1 MYQKAGRDNGWSSP
15 GDSSAYRP
23 APTQQTAPPV
33 HTEPPKPAPMP
44 KPAPAPMPKP
54 APKPAVREVPF
65 IAELDISAQAQ
76 IKAPDAK
83 CELKEAPAAKKTR
96 PAKAKQAPDGCVCVP
111 AMICISKQ
119 KWRELY
125 EAEQGFSRGT
135 LFSELDLP
143 FIGEGDCKRG

>member
-1 MYQKAGRDNGWSSP
+1 M
-15 GDSSAYRP
+15 
-23 APTQQTAPPV
+23 
-33 HTEPPKPAPMP
+33 PKPAPVP
-44 KPAPAPMPKP
+44 KPAPAPLPKPVPAPKP
-54 APKPAVREVPF
+54 APKPAPAPISKPAPKPVVREVPF

-83 CELKEAPAAKKTR
+83 CELKETPAAKKTR
-96 PAKAKQAPDGCVCVP
+96 SAKTKQTQDSCVCVP
-111 AMICISKQ
+111 AMICLSKQ